1 MTRAAT
7 AHTADHSQLNREQ
20 ARLVE
25 AWRHEF
31 LHVAM
36 MTAFV
41 TMHCAA
47 ATINPSAAKLAEIES
62 TVPAEA
68 AIDRAIRQ
76 RHLEISSRYAPA
88 LFAAQAAYEN
98 LAVAVAALASAA
110 SQARG
115 TDAPLLP
122 AAFVA
127 VSQHWRV
134 TARAFL
140 QAMTVFDHNGL
151 LHLNPA
157 SGSAFNTQ
165 CPMRL
170 MQLLRA
176 ASAGETLASSGI
188 GAGSGQLPQWVQ
200 RRRWDRRDVNLQCSV
215 ESKGAFF
222 LAAIRNISF
231 GGALLDG
238 VLALPRGTCLIIT
251 VPGGRRFDAS
261 VMWCRDRAMGIR
273 FDPEL
278 LPDDE
283 LIEPLEI

>member
-1 MTRAAT
+1 MTRLAT
-7 AHTADHSQLNREQ
+7 ALASEASQTNGDQ
-20 ARLVE
+20 TRLIE

-47 ATINPSAAKLAEIES
+47 ARDNPTAAELAEIES

-76 RHLEISSRYAPA
+76 GHLEISSRYAPA
-88 LFAAQAAYEN
+88 LFAAQAAYDYLN
-98 LAVAVAALASAA
+98 TAVTSLTAAA

-115 TDAPLLP
+115 TQP
-122 AAFVA
+122 AAPPVAFVV

-134 TARAFL
+134 AARGFL

-157 SGSAFNTQ
+157 SGSALSTQ

-170 MQLLRA
+170 TQLLRA
-176 ASAGETLASSGI
+176 ACAGETLASSGI
-188 GAGSGQLPQWVQ
+188 GAGSGALPQWVQ

-215 ESKGAFF
+215 ESKGTFF
-222 LAAIRNISF
+222 IAAIRNISF

-238 VLALPRGTCLIIT
+238 VLALPRGTGVTLSVT
-251 VPGGRRFDAS
+251 GGRRLAAS
-261 VMWCRDRAMGIR
+261 VMWCHERVMGIK
-273 FDPEL
+273 FDAEL

-283 LIEPLEI
+283 LVEPPAV

>member
-1 MTRAAT
+1 MAFASEPSPL
-7 AHTADHSQLNREQ
+7 ASEQ
-20 ARLVE
+20 MRLVE

-41 TMHCAA
+41 TMNCAA
-47 ATINPSAAKLAEIES
+47 ARHNPTAAELAEIES
-62 TVPAEA
+62 AVPADP

-76 RHLEISSRYAPA
+76 RHFEISSRYAPA
-88 LFAAQAAYEN
+88 LCAAQAAYEN
-98 LAVAVAALASAA
+98 LATAVAALTAAA

-115 TDAPLLP
+115 TEAAALP
-122 AAFVA
+122 VGFVV
-127 VSQHWRV
+127 VSQYWRD

-151 LHLNPA
+151 LSLNPA
-157 SGSAFNTQ
+157 SGSALNSQ

-188 GAGSGQLPQWVQ
+188 GAASGELPQWVQ

-222 LAAIRNISF
+222 IAAIRNISF

-238 VLALPRGTCLIIT
+238 VLALPRGTSLTLT
-251 VPGGRRFDAS
+251 VPGGRRITAS
-261 VMWCRDRAMGIR
+261 VMWCRDRAMGIK

-278 LPDDE
+278 LPDDP
-283 LIEPLEI
+283 LLEPHTI